1 MCVEIE
7 VDEKLYPAASL
18 IEGFTGTCPSDQTIS
33 RLCKT
38 GKLNGRKV
46 LGKWMCRKQDFHDYV
61 NASTSR
67 AIEAPKRD
75 LKPNKTRSEAKRA
88 RDLAAA
94 TAELEADGIK

>member
-7 VDEKLYPAASL
+7 VDEKLYPAADL
-18 IEGFTGTCPSDQTIS
+18 VEGFTDIRPSDQTIS

-38 GKLNGRKV
+38 KKLKAKKV
-46 LGKWMCRKQDFHDYV
+46 MGKWMCRKQDFHDYV
-61 NASTSR
+61 NASTSQ

-75 LKPNKTRSEAKRA
+75 LKANKTRSEAKRV

-94 TAELEADGIK
+94 TAFVEGNGV